1 MKNPLK
7 KMFAAGSA
15 APGNRLEGKVALVT
29 GGSSG
34 IGLATAA
41 AFSAE
46 GARVIITARDTTRGE
61 AVAREMSDA
70 SHDVAFFACDVS
82 DAASVEALFRE
93 IESRFRRLDV
103 ALNNAG
109 MMHTNLRCHEIPE
122 EDWRV
127 AIDVNLTG
135 VWRCMKHEITM
146 MQRNGGGAIV
156 NMASRWAHGARPKLA
171 GYAAG
176 KHAVIGLTRTAA
188 LECIPD
194 GIRINAISPGLVETD
209 MTADVA
215 RDTIP
220 GRVPAARMG
229 TPEEIAR
236 TIVWMCS
243 DEASYLVGETIR
255 VDGGMAAQ

>member
-1 MKNPLK
+1 
-7 KMFAAGSA
+7 MFATDPT
-15 APGNRLEGKVALVT
+15 PGNRLEGKVALVT
-29 GGSSG
+29 GGSNG

-46 GARVIITARDTTRGE
+46 GARVVIAARDAARGE
-61 AVAREMSDA
+61 AAARKLSDA
-70 SHDVAFFACDVS
+70 THDVAFVPCDVS
-82 DAASVEALFRE
+82 DAASVEALFHE
-93 IESRFRRLDV
+93 IEKRFRRLDV

-109 MMHTNLRCHEIPE
+109 MMHTNRRCHEMPE
-122 EDWRV
+122 EDWRA

-135 VWRCMKHEITM
+135 VWRCMKYEIPM
-146 MQRNGGGAIV
+146 MQKNGGGAIV
-156 NMASRWAHGARPKLA
+156 NMASRWAHGARPKMS
-171 GYAAG
+171 GYTAG
-176 KHAVIGLTRTAA
+176 KHAVVGLTRTAA

-194 GIRINAISPGLVETD
+194 GIRVNAISPGIIETD
-209 MTADVA
+209 MTSGVA
-215 RDTIP
+215 REAIP